1 MRSMKKIK
9 VTFEFP
15 PNGIKQP
22 LTYHLIKDFDL
33 MLNILNADVSLN
45 RTGRLVM
52 DLQGE
57 EEKLEAALKWVE
69 EQGIAFK
76 LFEKEVIWNEEKC
89 IHCGACTAVCPSG
102 ALSMDDKTWNLKFD
116 QEKCLICELCIK
128 TCPLGVMGLNG
139 DSLFI
144 DSYRSE

>member
-1 MRSMKKIK
+1 MKKIK

-15 PNGIKQP
+15 TKEIKIP
-22 LTYHLIKDFDL
+22 LTYYLIKDFGL
-33 MLNILNADVSLN
+33 MLNILNADISMD
-45 RTGRLVM
+45 RTGRLMV

-57 EEKLEAALKWVE
+57 EEQLDAALKWVK

-102 ALSMDDKTWNLKFD
+102 ALSMEKDTWQLQFD
-116 QEKCLICELCIK
+116 REKCLICQLCIK
-128 TCPLGVMGLNG
+128 ACPLGVMALNG
-139 DSLFI
+139 DDTI
-144 DSYRSE
+144 AGIET